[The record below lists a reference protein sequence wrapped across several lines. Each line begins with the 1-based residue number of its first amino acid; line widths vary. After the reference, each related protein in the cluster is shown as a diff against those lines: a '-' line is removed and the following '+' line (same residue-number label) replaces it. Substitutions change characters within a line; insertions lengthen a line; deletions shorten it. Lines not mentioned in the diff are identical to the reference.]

1 MMLSPEMNHSVAP
14 SGHNFAEAMLL
25 RGHAPPGFPPS
36 PFAAAA
42 TMDHQRVSCRYLM
55 STNLTT
61 FYYIVI
67 RTSNTEHHL
76 DYYNDIDNQN
86 IVNMISKSK
95 LQNLERKWKWR
106 SCVKNLR
113 KWIYC
118 FLIIFHFIKVMR
130 DWKLMHTVMPIQHF
144 LHKCLALLKNKTT
157 VIWCGGINISDII
170 EWDYNWMNFE
180 FCYSHILT
188 K

>member
-1 MMLSPEMNHSVAP
+1 MLSPEMSHSVAP

-61 FYYIVI
+61 FYYIV
-67 RTSNTEHHL
+67 NTEHDL

-95 LQNLERKWKWR
+95 LQNLERK
-106 SCVKNLR
+106 
-113 KWIYC
+113 
-118 FLIIFHFIKVMR
+118 
-130 DWKLMHTVMPIQHF
+130 
-144 LHKCLALLKNKTT
+144 
-157 VIWCGGINISDII
+157 
-170 EWDYNWMNFE
+170 
-180 FCYSHILT
+180 
-188 K
+188 